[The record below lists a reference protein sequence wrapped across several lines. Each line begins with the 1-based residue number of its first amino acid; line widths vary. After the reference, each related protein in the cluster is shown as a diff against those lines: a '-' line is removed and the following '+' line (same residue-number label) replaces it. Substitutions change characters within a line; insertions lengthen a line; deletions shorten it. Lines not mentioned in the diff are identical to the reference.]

1 MDTPKDEADR
11 AARHIA
17 RSLDALDAVARQTI
31 RELTSGNLPWPLT
44 MVGAAGSG
52 KSCAALVVS
61 DYVCG
66 AIYRTCHDLCFD
78 INDAKFDRLAT
89 AAGYR
94 ITEREYWKTW
104 ERAPLCII
112 DELGTRGTISDAM
125 YDTVKYAIDAREG
138 RPLIVVSNLSM
149 GEINRAFD
157 DRITSRLS
165 AGTILKFDGDRRCG
179 GAATV
184 RVVAKAEK
192 GESNG

>member
-1 MDTPKDEADR
+1 MDAPKDEADR

-17 RSLDALDAVARQTI
+17 RSIDGLHPEARRVF
-31 RELTSGNLPWPLT
+31 RELTTGRMPWPLT
-44 MVGAAGSG
+44 MVGPAGSG

-61 DYVCG
+61 DYVFG
-66 AIYRTCHDLCFD
+66 SIYRTCHDLCFD
-78 INDAKFDRLAT
+78 VNDAKFDRLT
-89 AAGYR
+89 TVAGYR

-125 YDTVKYAIDAREG
+125 YDTIKYAIDAREG

-149 GEINRAFD
+149 GEITRAFD

-184 RVVAKAEK
+184 RVVAKEK
-192 GESNG
+192 TENSDD